1 MIQKSKTI
9 LNEATIKYYS
19 IISALN
25 IKILNRGDF
34 RHTDMGLLCFGTYYV
49 WVHMGFYGIIWDL
62 YEMTV
67 IYYRS

>member
-25 IKILNRGDF
+25 IKILNRGD
-34 RHTDMGLLCFGTYYV
+34 LGTQA
-49 WVHMGFYGIIWDL
+49 WGFYVLGRIMSGFTWVSVGLFGIFM
-62 YEMTV
+62 E
-67 IYYRS
+67 

>member
-25 IKILNRGDF
+25 IKILNRGDLGTQAWDF
-34 RHTDMGLLCFGTYYV
+34 YVLGRIMSGFTWVSVGLFGIF
-49 WVHMGFYGIIWDL
+49 M
-62 YEMTV
+62 E
-67 IYYRS
+67 